1 MKRPVLISAV
11 ITSLLV
17 LVWAFAQAPS
27 NTTSGLARL
36 FPSGPLLYLE
46 AQDFGALLAAWNGSD
61 EKRLWLAGDNFQ
73 VFSRSRLYL
82 KLQQAQTEFAAA
94 AGVPADLD
102 LLANAAGG
110 QSAIAIYDIGSLEFL
125 YITRLSSDRFAGGAL
140 WKTRGNYQPR
150 QSAGIDYYV
159 RTDPGTRRVAA
170 FSAAKDYVLLATR
183 EDLIA
188 GALSQLAGVSG
199 PSVAGEAWFDK
210 TVREAKAPGELRLVM
225 NVEELTKSPHFR
237 SYWIQRNITELGQ
250 YEAAISDAVRASG
263 EWRENRVLIR
273 GAEVSSTWNEP
284 AVSEVLRLAPATAG
298 VYRAWASPS
307 SEEAFKLLHHL
318 LDPRPASAAPSGNA
332 APVVALNDGT
342 TGSEAD
348 LETRIDELALETGV
362 PSAAELQALL
372 GTQRLEAMLAVG
384 SSRAQPDGVFVG
396 TQAGVALLAASD
408 WDAAAARNAVA
419 SAVAELVSTD
429 QLGVRWL
436 ERRAGANSYYSLDGL
451 APLAIAVN
459 GRLLVIANRSELL
472 ESLLAGLAN
481 QPANPGAKYAAAYR
495 HSAELLNFRRMSRLL
510 DTPLAKETPQDG
522 PQPAFFSGNIASLGQ
537 ALSNVASESITVHD
551 TGAVVSENVVYRM
564 K

>member
-11 ITSLLV
+11 IAGLLV

-27 NTTSGLARL
+27 NTTAGLARL

-46 AQDFGALLAAWNGSD
+46 ARDFGALLAAWNGSD

-188 GALSQLAGVSG
+188 GALSLLAGVSG

-237 SYWIQRNITELGQ
+237 SYWIQRNITELRQ

-273 GAEVSSTWNEP
+273 GAEVSPTWNEP

-307 SEEAFKLLHHL
+307 SEDAFKLLYHL
-318 LDPRPASAAPSGNA
+318 LDPRPASAAPSDKA
-332 APVVALNDGT
+332 APVVALSDGT

-348 LETRIDELALETGV
+348 LETRIDEPALETGV
-362 PSAAELQALL
+362 PTAAELQVLL
-372 GTQRLEAMLAVG
+372 GTKRLEAMLAVG

-396 TQAGVALLAASD
+396 VQAGVALLAASD

-436 ERRAGANSYYSLDGL
+436 ERRAGVNSYYSLDGL

-472 ESLLAGLAN
+472 ESMLAGLAG
-481 QPANPGAKYAAAYR
+481 QPVIPGAKYAAAYR

-522 PQPAFFSGNIASLGQ
+522 PQPAFFSGDIASLGQ
-537 ALSNVASESITVHD
+537 ALSSVASESITVHD
-551 TGAVVSENVVYRM
+551 TGTVVTENVVYRM